1 MAAPLRTSTGSPDD
15 RQTIACLFCGKPQ
28 EVARRAMSITCRF
41 CNKSLKLED
50 ISIKQYEARR
60 LIATCGVVTIEKKG
74 SAITD
79 AIKCGGLIV
88 RGKVKGAVESHGPV
102 LIGPEAE
109 VKGDVKA
116 PTLAVGAGAVLEGQ
130 YKIGWEEGEKVE
142 AGEATPPSPAP
153 DEPPTGDDDAGPDSD
168 EPAGASTPASAGK
181 QPAAKSPP
189 ASAPAKPARPMP
201 PQRDPAKPSPFKTF
215 PTKK

>member
-1 MAAPLRTSTGSPDD
+1 MAAPLRSTSSPED
-15 RQTIACLFCGKPQ
+15 RKTINCLFCGKSQ
-28 EVARRAMSITCRF
+28 EVARRAMSVTCKF

-50 ISIKQYEARR
+50 IAIKQYEARR

-88 RGKVKGAVESHGPV
+88 RGKVRGAVESQGPV

-130 YKIGWEEGEKVE
+130 YKIGWKDEELAERTDAPPPGDPSETPGPDE
-142 AGEATPPSPAP
+142 DPADAPETTATSPEPAP
-153 DEPPTGDDDAGPDSD
+153 T
-168 EPAGASTPASAGK
+168 T
-181 QPAAKSPP
+181 AKK
-189 ASAPAKPARPMP
+189 SAPTKIPPPPM
-201 PQRDPAKPSPFKTF
+201 RDPAKPSPFKTF
-215 PTKK
+215 PTKKPL

>member
-1 MAAPLRTSTGSPDD
+1 MAAPLRSSAGSPDD

-28 EVARRAMSITCRF
+28 EVARRAMSITCKF

-60 LIATCGVVTIEKKG
+60 LIATCGTVTVEKKG

-79 AIKCGGLIV
+79 SIKCGGLVV
-88 RGKVKGAVESHGPV
+88 RGKVKGAIEAQGPV

-130 YKIGWEEGEKVE
+130 YKIGWKEGEPADASGASPSGE
-142 AGEATPPSPAP
+142 PAPAGPSSPDADVPALTFDVPPATASPA
-153 DEPPTGDDDAGPDSD
+153 S
-168 EPAGASTPASAGK
+168 SAAPK
-181 QPAAKSPP
+181 KP
-189 ASAPAKPARPMP
+189 APAKPAP
-201 PQRDPAKPSPFKTF
+201 PARDPSKPSPFKSF

>member
-1 MAAPLRTSTGSPDD
+1 MAAPLRSTSSPED
-15 RQTIACLFCGKPQ
+15 RQTINCLFCGKSQ
-28 EVARRAMSITCRF
+28 EVARRAMSVTCRF

-50 ISIKQYEARR
+50 IAIKQYEARR

-88 RGKVKGAVESHGPV
+88 RGKVKGAVESQGPV

-130 YKIGWEEGEKVE
+130 YRIGWTDQEPAERSDAAPPGEPSDMPEPE
-142 AGEATPPSPAP
+142 ADADEPETNASSPAP
-153 DEPPTGDDDAGPDSD
+153 
-168 EPAGASTPASAGK
+168 EPAPTT
-181 QPAAKSPP
+181 AKK
-189 ASAPAKPARPMP
+189 SAPAKIP
-201 PQRDPAKPSPFKTF
+201 PPPKRDPSKPSPFKTF
-215 PTKK
+215 PTKKPF

>member
-1 MAAPLRTSTGSPDD
+1 MAAPLRSTSSPED
-15 RQTIACLFCGKPQ
+15 RQTINCLFCGKSQ
-28 EVARRAMSITCRF
+28 EVARRAMSVTCKF

-50 ISIKQYEARR
+50 IAIKQYEARR
-60 LIATCGVVTIEKKG
+60 LIATCGIVTIEKKG

-79 AIKCGGLIV
+79 SIKCGGLIV
-88 RGKVKGAVESHGPV
+88 RGKVKGAVESQGPV

-130 YKIGWEEGEKVE
+130 YKIGWEDKEPAENS
-142 AGEATPPSPAP
+142 EATPPG
-153 DEPPTGDDDAGPDSD
+153 EPSKTPETNGDDDSADGT
-168 EPAGASTPASAGK
+168 STGMPASAAGK
-181 QPAAKSPP
+181 SVGAKKPTPIKSPP
-189 ASAPAKPARPMP
+189 P
-201 PQRDPAKPSPFKTF
+201 RDPAKPSPFKTF

>member
-1 MAAPLRTSTGSPDD
+1 MAAPLRSTSSPED
-15 RQTIACLFCGKPQ
+15 RQTINCLFCGKSQ
-28 EVARRAMSITCRF
+28 EVARRAMSVTCKF

-50 ISIKQYEARR
+50 IAIKQYEARR

-88 RGKVKGAVESHGPV
+88 RGKVKGAVESQGPV

-130 YKIGWEEGEKVE
+130 YKIGWKDEELAERTDAPPPGDPSETPGPDE
-142 AGEATPPSPAP
+142 DPADAPETTATSPEPAP
-153 DEPPTGDDDAGPDSD
+153 T
-168 EPAGASTPASAGK
+168 T
-181 QPAAKSPP
+181 AKK
-189 ASAPAKPARPMP
+189 SAPTKIP
-201 PQRDPAKPSPFKTF
+201 PPPKRDPAKPSPFKTF
-215 PTKK
+215 PTKKPL

>member
-1 MAAPLRTSTGSPDD
+1 MATPLRSTSSPED
-15 RQTIACLFCGKPQ
+15 RQTINCLFCGKSQ
-28 EVARRAMSITCRF
+28 EVARRAMSVTCKF

-50 ISIKQYEARR
+50 IAIKQYEARR

-88 RGKVKGAVESHGPV
+88 RGKVKGAVESQGPV

-130 YKIGWEEGEKVE
+130 YKIGWKEAEGAELSDAPPPGEPSSTPDPDEENG
-142 AGEATPPSPAP
+142 AGES
-153 DEPPTGDDDAGPDSD
+153 
-168 EPAGASTPASAGK
+168 ASASSSSTTTTTTAVSGPK
-181 QPAAKSPP
+181 
-189 ASAPAKPARPMP
+189 SAPAKKPAPLKP
-201 PQRDPAKPSPFKTF
+201 PPRDPAKPSPFKTF